1 MSAWWRLRVSGFLHM
16 DSVVAWIKQIIPEE
30 FAFGN
35 KIPTEQI
42 VCGLLETFQQDRFL
56 LSLDYSKAYD
66 RLRPEVCVGM
76 LEHLGWPPGLTSVL
90 QHVWGRQSCWVHWGG
105 SMPIRFESPA
115 LPQGDPGP
123 VYLLLS
129 HHQPFVRGNFHT
141 TYFHRQLA
149 VDHANHNN
157 IPLPGNFHVHH
168 TNGRKY
174 DNHISNLE
182 ILTPQQHHQR
192 HQQQP
197 PRPKP
202 KPKPKPFH
210 RRRVRRQ

>member
-1 MSAWWRLRVSGFLHM
+1 MGRWQLH
-16 DSVVAWIKQIIPEE
+16 KPE
-30 FAFGN
+30 
-35 KIPTEQI
+35 
-42 VCGLLETFQQDRFL
+42 
-56 LSLDYSKAYD
+56 LDPAPFTW
-66 RLRPEVCVGM
+66 RPEPTASSPD
-76 LEHLGWPPGLTSVL
+76 PPTFTSNYTPYNL
-90 QHVWGRQSCWVHWGG
+90 FGT
-105 SMPIRFESPA
+105 SMRVTWN
-115 LPQGDPGP
+115 G
-123 VYLLLS
+123 VYLQLS
-129 HHQPFVRGNFHT
+129 HHQPFVRGNLHT
-141 TYFHRQLA
+141 TCFHRQLA

-174 DNHISNLE
+174 DNHISNLD